1 MHGEEWNGTV
11 KKHQTLN
18 SYKAKKAVHVL
29 LSRPDE
35 IRNVQDWAHNACIS
49 EDWLR
54 KILRKTYHK
63 APKQILREVRFEMII
78 HLIEEQGWEAIA
90 HGVAIDSGTG
100 KNCKALHKFLKRH
113 YDTTFTSLRKEVLTG
128 KQIVKFMWLNGIS
141 NE

>member
-1 MHGEEWNGTV
+1 MSSHNGYRAKGAV
-11 KKHQTLN
+11 K
-18 SYKAKKAVHVL
+18 L
-29 LSRPDE
+29 LITGIEE
-35 IRNVQDWAHNACIS
+35 IRNVQDWAGSACMS

-54 KILRKTYHK
+54 KILRKTYRK
-63 APKQILREVRFEMII
+63 PPKQILREVRFELIVR
-78 HLIEEQGWEAIA
+78 LIEEQGWEAIA
-90 HGVAIDSGTG
+90 DGVAIDSGTG